1 MLSSLFKFAI
11 WLGIAG
17 LIWYG
22 MVRHESEPADEALS
36 AQRQLCRA
44 PIGWRL
50 AALDPAFRLSESQA
64 LELIS
69 EAAEQWNKLSG
80 QQLFV
85 HDPEQG
91 FPIVFQFDERQQQV
105 AQRLLLRRNVQRYD
119 EHLAVLQDQYQ
130 RQLAVVQQQNSRLQ
144 QLQQEYQQQLERLQ
158 AQGARQLPAGV
169 QQQWRIIEEEQ
180 RVFLAQVE
188 ALKAE
193 EQRLQQMITQ
203 RNSLLPEQQQQG
215 THELGVMQV
224 REGGRQMMIFA
235 FAGRQD
241 LLVTLQHEFG
251 HALGLPHSDDPNA
264 VMHALLHSGQQGLT
278 ATDLHLWQSHCLQP

>member
-1 MLSSLFKFAI
+1 MLSSLFKFVI
-11 WLGIAG
+11 WLGVAG

-22 MVRHESEPADEALS
+22 MVRHESEPTAEVLS
-36 AQRQLCRA
+36 AQQQLCRA

-64 LELIS
+64 LELIT
-69 EAAEQWNKLSG
+69 EAAEQWNRLSG

-144 QLQQEYQQQLERLQ
+144 QLQQDYQQQLESLQ
-158 AQGARQLPAGV
+158 AQGARQLPASL
-169 QQQWRIIEEEQ
+169 QQQRRIIEEEQ
-180 RVFLAQVE
+180 RILLAQVG
-188 ALKAE
+188 ALQAE
-193 EQRLQQMITQ
+193 EQRVQQMVAQ
-203 RNSLLPEQQQQG
+203 RNNLLPEQQQQG
-215 THELGVMQV
+215 THELGLMQIHA
-224 REGGRQMMIFA
+224 GDRQMMIYA
-235 FAGRQD
+235 FAERQD
-241 LLVTLQHEFG
+241 LLLTLQHEFG
-251 HALGLPHSDDPNA
+251 HALGLPHSDEPNA

-278 ATDLHLWQSHCLQP
+278 ATDLELWQSYCQQP